1 MCLVLHGAFIAK
13 MRIARRGLY
22 HYNCVSVFRIKVT
35 VTYEV
40 C

>member
-1 MCLVLHGAFIAK
+1 MTLVCRSMIGK

>member
-1 MCLVLHGAFIAK
+1 MTSVCRSMNGKV
-13 MRIARRGLY
+13 RIARRGLY

-35 VTYEV
+35 ISYEV